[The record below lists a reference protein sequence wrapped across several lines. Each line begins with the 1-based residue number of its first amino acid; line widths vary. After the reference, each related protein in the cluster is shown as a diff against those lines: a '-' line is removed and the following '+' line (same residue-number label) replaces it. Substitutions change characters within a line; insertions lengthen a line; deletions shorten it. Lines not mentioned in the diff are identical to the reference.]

1 MKIEQKKSFA
11 NHTICR
17 IKSFHYLR
25 GKLIEMLSFFIILP
39 ILYLAGNIYIYLKG
53 KQALKSQSTGV
64 KVLLSIVFWGGALSF
79 FSSFLFR
86 NLDMPAS
93 FAQTVSQVGTGWLVF
108 TLYMVLALLVFD
120 ILRLFHLRFKYSFY
134 LSLFL
139 TLSLLGYGN
148 YNYQHPDTRV
158 INMVINKPA
167 DTDGQSLKVVAI
179 SDIHLGYATNKTML
193 AGYVD
198 MINAQRPD
206 IVLIGGDLIDN
217 SVAPLRYEHME
228 EELSKIYA
236 PLGVYMVPGNH
247 EYISG
252 IEESEKFIAQ
262 TPIVLL
268 RDSVAI
274 LPYQIQLVGRDDRHN
289 KGRKTLGQLTANLDK
304 SKPVILLDHQPY
316 DLEKTEE
323 AGVDLQFSGH
333 THRGQ
338 VWPMN
343 WIVDHLFEL
352 SYGIKK
358 IGNSTIYVSSGLSLW
373 GPPFRIGTDSEMVV
387 FNITFKE

>member
-1 MKIEQKKSFA
+1 
-11 NHTICR
+11 
-17 IKSFHYLR
+17 
-25 GKLIEMLSFFIILP
+25 
-39 ILYLAGNIYIYLKG
+39 
-53 KQALKSQSTGV
+53 
-64 KVLLSIVFWGGALSF
+64 
-79 FSSFLFR
+79 
-86 NLDMPAS
+86 
-93 FAQTVSQVGTGWLVF
+93 
-108 TLYMVLALLVFD
+108 
-120 ILRLFHLRFKYSFY
+120 
-134 LSLFL
+134 
-139 TLSLLGYGN
+139 
-148 YNYQHPDTRV
+148 
-158 INMVINKPA
+158 MVINKPA
-167 DTDGQSLKVVAI
+167 NTDGQPLKVVAI

-252 IEESEKFIAQ
+252 IEDSEKFIAQ

-274 LPYQIQLVGRDDRHN
+274 LPNQIQLVGRDDRHN

>member
-1 MKIEQKKSFA
+1 MAEDYIDELDETLDDLEPVSGTPELYEHFRVVVDKGQSPVRIDKYLFERIVNASRNRIQTAADAGFVMANGKPVKSSYKVKPQDVLTVMMDRPRYE
-11 NHTICR
+11 ND
-17 IKSFHYLR
+17 
-25 GKLIEMLSFFIILP
+25 IIP
-39 ILYLAGNIYIYLKG
+39 EDIP
-53 KQALKSQSTGV
+53 
-64 KVLLSIVFWGGALSF
+64 
-79 FSSFLFR
+79 
-86 NLDMPAS
+86 LD
-93 FAQTVSQVGTGWLVF
+93 VVYEDEDL
-108 TLYMVLALLVFD
+108 
-120 ILRLFHLRFKYSFY
+120 
-134 LSLFL
+134 
-139 TLSLLGYGN
+139 
-148 YNYQHPDTRV
+148 
-158 INMVINKPA
+158 MVINKPA

-274 LPYQIQLVGRDDRHN
+274 LPNQIQLIGRDDRHN

-343 WIVDHLFEL
+343 WIVDQ
-352 SYGIKK
+352 SVRIK
-358 IGNSTIYVSSGLSLW
+358 L
-373 GPPFRIGTDSEMVV
+373 RD
-387 FNITFKE
+387 